1 MKDKS
6 KILPRIIIIAL
17 VVALISTVV
26 LSAVYAKYVSKDDAN
41 AYARPAVFELV
52 MNSPRDEAIEFNFA
66 VDGEPGAP
74 IGYTEAKKSFDF
86 SVKTS
91 ASEVAAEYFVTVDFN
106 SKITAM
112 INKARANR
120 FQDGICCDYEVYS
133 YDSNLQKYVKI
144 EGEDCKEKDSI
155 DNSGNKIKTWTYKT
169 NTVPHKNPDGSSGTD
184 ENNKPVVA
192 KYRLVITAYNNTMMP
207 SDGNTSKY
215 VFSSNAVTV
224 SVMSRQE
231 NPGYEGEFEGIDTEA
246 AANN

>member
-41 AYARPAVFELV
+41 ASARPAVFELV

-91 ASEVAAEYFVTVDFN
+91 ASEVSAEYFVTIDFN

-112 INKARANR
+112 IDKARENR
-120 FQDGICCDYEVYS
+120 FQDGICCDYEVYR
-133 YDSNLQKYVKI
+133 YDPDSKEYVKI
-144 EGEDCKEKDSI
+144 EGEEDETLD
-155 DNSGNKIKTWTYKT
+155 DNDEIVKTWTHEAHT
-169 NTVPHKNPDGSSGTD
+169 EPHKNPDGSSGTD
-184 ENNKPVVA
+184 ENNKPTVA

-224 SVMSRQE
+224 SVMSRQD
-231 NPGYEGEFEGIDTEA
+231 NPGYSGEFEGIDTEA

>member
-26 LSAVYAKYVSKDDAN
+26 LSAVYAKYVSKGDAN
-41 AYARPAVFELV
+41 ASARPAVFELV

-112 INKARANR
+112 INKARENR
-120 FQDGICCDYEVYS
+120 FEEGIWCDYEVYR
-133 YDSNLQKYVKI
+133 YDHNSEEYVKI
-144 EGEDCKEKDSI
+144 EGVEKPDEY
-155 DNSGNKIKTWTYKT
+155 NKTLTWTYQTKT
-169 NTVPHKNPDGSSGTD
+169 EPHKNPDGSSGTD
-184 ENNKPVVA
+184 ENDKPNVS

-215 VFSSNAVTV
+215 VFSSNAITV
-224 SVMSRQE
+224 SVMSKQE
-231 NPGYEGEFEGIDTEA
+231 NPNYEGEFEGIDTEA

>member
-41 AYARPAVFELV
+41 ASARPAVFELV

-91 ASEVAAEYFVTVDFN
+91 ASEVSAEYFVTVDFN

-112 INKARANR
+112 INKAREICGKECEITVDTVNEHYWNYKINPRQLDKSWGECIYTDFNNFLQGSLKICVEISLVSETVLSTLR
-120 FQDGICCDYEVYS
+120 FAVCLIKYPLYGISIIICGLFINLKRYCLIYS
-133 YDSNLQKYVKI
+133 SA
-144 EGEDCKEKDSI
+144 SI
-155 DNSGNKIKTWTYKT
+155 FF
-169 NTVPHKNPDGSSGTD
+169 
-184 ENNKPVVA
+184 
-192 KYRLVITAYNNTMMP
+192 LV
-207 SDGNTSKY
+207 
-215 VFSSNAVTV
+215 
-224 SVMSRQE
+224 
-231 NPGYEGEFEGIDTEA
+231 
-246 AANN
+246 

>member
-41 AYARPAVFELV
+41 ASARPAVFELV

-74 IGYTEAKKSFDF
+74 IGYTEATKSFDF

-91 ASEVAAEYFVTVDFN
+91 ASEVSAEYFVTVDFN

-112 INKARANR
+112 INKARENR
-120 FQDGICCDYEVYS
+120 FEDGIWCDYEVYR

-144 EGEDCKEKDSI
+144 EGEEDETLD
-155 DNSGNKIKTWTYKT
+155 DNGEIVKTWTHEAHT
-169 NTVPHKNPDGSSGTD
+169 EPHKNPDGSSGTD
-184 ENNKPVVA
+184 ENNKPTVA

-207 SDGNTSKY
+207 STGNTSKY

-224 SVMSRQE
+224 SVMSRQDD
-231 NPGYEGEFEGIDTEA
+231 PGYEGEFEGIDTEA

>member
-26 LSAVYAKYVSKDDAN
+26 LSAVYAKYVSKGDAN
-41 AYARPAVFELV
+41 ASARPAVFELV

-91 ASEVAAEYFVTVDFN
+91 ASEVSAEYFVTVDFN

-112 INKARANR
+112 INKARENR
-120 FQDGICCDYEVYS
+120 FQDGICCDYEVYR

-144 EGEDCKEKDSI
+144 EGEEDESLDDSGEKI
-155 DNSGNKIKTWTYKT
+155 LTWTYQTKT
-169 NTVPHKNPDGSSGTD
+169 EPHKNPDGSSGTD
-184 ENNKPVVA
+184 EKNKPVVA

-207 SDGNTSKY
+207 SDGNTLKY

-224 SVMSRQE
+224 SVMSRQDD
-231 NPGYEGEFEGIDTEA
+231 PGYSGEFEGIDTED

>member
-41 AYARPAVFELV
+41 ASARPAVFELV

-112 INKARANR
+112 INKARENR
-120 FQDGICCDYEVYS
+120 FEEGIWCDYEVYR
-133 YDSNLQKYVKI
+133 YDPDSKEYVKI
-144 EGEDCKEKDSI
+144 EGVEDPDEY
-155 DNSGNKIKTWTYKT
+155 NKTLTWTYKT

-184 ENNKPVVA
+184 ENDKPVVA

-231 NPGYEGEFEGIDTEA
+231 NPGYVGEFEGIDTEA

>member
-26 LSAVYAKYVSKDDAN
+26 LSAVYAKYVSKGDAN
-41 AYARPAVFELV
+41 ASARPAVFELV

-91 ASEVAAEYFVTVDFN
+91 ASEVSAEYFVTVDFN

-112 INKARANR
+112 INKARENR
-120 FQDGICCDYEVYS
+120 FEDGICCDYEVYR
-133 YDSNLQKYVKI
+133 YDPDTKEYVKI
-144 EGEDCKEKDSI
+144 EGVEDPDEY
-155 DNSGNKIKTWTYKT
+155 NKTLTWTYQTKT
-169 NTVPHKNPDGSSGTD
+169 EPHENPDGSSGTD

-207 SDGNTSKY
+207 LTGNTSKY

-224 SVMSRQE
+224 SVMSRQK
-231 NPGYEGEFEGIDTEA
+231 NPEYAGEFEGIDTEA

>member
-41 AYARPAVFELV
+41 ASARPAVFELV

-91 ASEVAAEYFVTVDFN
+91 ASEVSAEYFVTVDFN

-112 INKARANR
+112 INKARENR
-120 FQDGICCDYEVYS
+120 FQDGICCDYEVYR
-133 YDSNLQKYVKI
+133 YDPDSKKYVKI
-144 EGEDCKEKDSI
+144 EGEEDESLD
-155 DNSGNKIKTWTYKT
+155 DNSEKILTWTYQTKT
-169 NTVPHKNPDGSSGTD
+169 EPLKNPDGSSGTD
-184 ENNKPVVA
+184 EKNKPIVA

-231 NPGYEGEFEGIDTEA
+231 NPEYAGEFEGIDTEA

>member
-26 LSAVYAKYVSKDDAN
+26 LSAVYAKYVSKGDAN
-41 AYARPAVFELV
+41 ASARPAVFELV

-112 INKARANR
+112 INKARENR
-120 FQDGICCDYEVYS
+120 FEEGIWCDYEVYR
-133 YDSNLQKYVKI
+133 YDPDSKEYVKI
-144 EGEDCKEKDSI
+144 EGVEDPDEY
-155 DNSGNKIKTWTYKT
+155 NKTLTWTYQTKT
-169 NTVPHKNPDGSSGTD
+169 EPHKNPDGSSGTD
-184 ENNKPVVA
+184 ENDKPVVA

-207 SDGNTSKY
+207 STGNTSKY

-231 NPGYEGEFEGIDTEA
+231 NPGYAGEFEGIDTEA

>member
-26 LSAVYAKYVSKDDAN
+26 LSAVYAKYVSKDDVN
-41 AYARPAVFELV
+41 ASARPAVFELV

-91 ASEVAAEYFVTVDFN
+91 ASEVSAEYFVTVDFN

-112 INKARANR
+112 INKARENR
-120 FQDGICCDYEVYS
+120 FQDGICCDYEVYR
-133 YDSNLQKYVKI
+133 YDPDTKEYVKI
-144 EGEDCKEKDSI
+144 EGEEKPDEY
-155 DNSGNKIKTWTYKT
+155 NETLTWTYKT
-169 NTVPHKNPDGSSGTD
+169 NTDPHKNPDGSSGTD

-224 SVMSRQE
+224 SVMSKQE
-231 NPGYEGEFEGIDTEA
+231 NPGYEGDFEGIDTET